1 MWFQD
6 NVCSFD
12 QAAVKI
18 QHSSNPAKHGM
29 VLTIFGSRPARLV
42 IAKTGD
48 FLFKVK
54 TQTLYNSFKHIYLG
68 YGKFDSEVALY

>member
-12 QAAVKI
+12 QAAGKI
-18 QHSSNPAKHGM
+18 QHSSNPAKHGT

-42 IAKTGD
+42 IAKAGD
-48 FLFKVK
+48 FLFWVK
-54 TQTLYNSFKHIYLG
+54 TQTLNDSFEHICLG
-68 YGKFDSEVALY
+68 YGKLDSKVALY